1 MKLPSDETHAARIAR
16 ILADRIITGDI
27 APGTRL
33 RQDHLAT
40 EFGASHVPVREAF
53 RALQSQGLVES
64 EPRRGVRVSEFD
76 LAELR
81 EVAEMRA
88 SLEALALR
96 HAAPNLTPAML
107 DAAEKVTRHG
117 DRASTVRDWEAANR
131 RFHQL
136 ILAPCQMP
144 RLLRT
149 IDDLQSASARFLFA
163 AWRQDWEARTD
174 HDHRAILD
182 ALRKGQTDRACT
194 TLARHVG
201 WIGKRKPATKNA
213 DIRDTYEIPG

>member
-1 MKLPSDETHAARIAR
+1 
-16 ILADRIITGDI
+16 
-27 APGTRL
+27 
-33 RQDHLAT
+33 
-40 EFGASHVPVREAF
+40 
-53 RALQSQGLVES
+53 
-64 EPRRGVRVSEFD
+64 
-76 LAELR
+76 
-81 EVAEMRA
+81 
-88 SLEALALR
+88 
-96 HAAPNLTPAML
+96 ML